1 MSSEALSLSRSAEHL
16 LDAQEIQSLLEK
28 GLVTRPSVKAHL
40 EALAK
45 KIHRDASALKRMEDS
60 QKKLE
65 ENKKEAS
72 KEDQD
77 RNDGNDNDGGD
88 GSKPQEVEEI
98 PSPAQTPS
106 VSPAVAVPA
115 SASPAAPFADN
126 LKYKPIHK
134 FAFDSGSYNSPTV
147 TIYISIPNIGSI
159 PDPSS
164 QITCKFT
171 STSFDLTIH
180 DFEEKKANANEHE
193 NESGTNKNVVNYRL
207 VKNNLAN
214 EINPDK
220 SKYIL
225 KANKIVIKLA
235 KTKTEY
241 GSYDSWNELTSS
253 KSTKKGSGLSS
264 SSSKKD
270 PTAGIMDLMKDMYD
284 KGDDKMKKMI
294 GETMLKQ
301 REGRLDGPGGVG
313 GGMDGM
319 DGMDG
324 LGM

>member
-65 ENKKEAS
+65 ENKQKAS

-77 RNDGNDNDGGD
+77 RSDDNDGGD
-88 GSKPQEVEEI
+88 GSKPQVEEI
-98 PSPAQTPS
+98 PSPAQTPA
-106 VSPAVAVPA
+106 VSPAVAVAVPA
-115 SASPAAPFADN
+115 STSPAAASADN

-180 DFEEKKANANEHE
+180 DFEEKKANANE
-193 NESGTNKNVVNYRL
+193 NESGKNKNVVNYRL

-253 KSTKKGSGLSS
+253 KSAKKGSGLS

-319 DGMDG
+319 DGMDD

>member
-16 LDAQEIQSLLEK
+16 LDAEEIQSLLEK

-77 RNDGNDNDGGD
+77 RSDDNDGGD
-88 GSKPQEVEEI
+88 GSKPQVEEI
-98 PSPAQTPS
+98 PSPAQTP
-106 VSPAVAVPA
+106 AVAVPA
-115 SASPAAPFADN
+115 SASHAVPFADN

-180 DFEEKKANANEHE
+180 DFEEKKANANENE

-253 KSTKKGSGLSS
+253 KLTKKGSGLSS

-319 DGMDG
+319 DD

>member
-65 ENKKEAS
+65 ENKQKAS

-77 RNDGNDNDGGD
+77 RSDDNDGGD
-88 GSKPQEVEEI
+88 GSKPQVEEI
-98 PSPAQTPS
+98 PSPAQTPA
-106 VSPAVAVPA
+106 VSPAVAVAVPA
-115 SASPAAPFADN
+115 STSPAAASADN

-180 DFEEKKANANEHE
+180 DFEGEKTNANE
-193 NESGTNKNVVNYRL
+193 NESGKNKNVVNYRL

-253 KSTKKGSGLSS
+253 KSAKKGSGLS

-319 DGMDG
+319 DGMDD

>member
-65 ENKKEAS
+65 ENKQKAS

-77 RNDGNDNDGGD
+77 RSDDNDGGD
-88 GSKPQEVEEI
+88 GSKPQVEEI
-98 PSPAQTPS
+98 PSPAQTPA
-106 VSPAVAVPA
+106 VSPAVAVAVPA
-115 SASPAAPFADN
+115 STSPAAASADN

-180 DFEEKKANANEHE
+180 DFEEKKANANE
-193 NESGTNKNVVNYRL
+193 NESGKNKNVVNYRL

-253 KSTKKGSGLSS
+253 KSAKKGSGLS

-319 DGMDG
+319 DD